1 MNIQL
6 VTLLKIAGWILTL
19 APLGAFLLF
28 SIIMVREI
36 AKNDDE
42 SLKGLLN
49 IGYLIFGI
57 GAVLLIVS
65 YVGGAVFSSSGSSF

>member
-1 MNIQL
+1 MNIEL

-19 APLGAFLLF
+19 APIGGFLLF

-36 AKNDDE
+36 SKNDDE
-42 SLKGLLN
+42 SLKGLIN
-49 IGYLIFGI
+49 IGFLIFGI

-65 YVGGAVFSSSGSSF
+65 YAGGFLLSSSSNTL

>member
-6 VTLLKIAGWILTL
+6 ATLLKIAGWILTL

-42 SLKGLLN
+42 SLKGLIN
-49 IGYLIFGI
+49 IGFLIFGI

-65 YVGGAVFSSSGSSF
+65 YAGELVFTSTNNTF

>member
-1 MNIQL
+1 MEIAFIDL
-6 VTLLKIAGWILTL
+6 MKIAGWIMVI
-19 APLGAFLLF
+19 APVGAFLLF

-49 IGYLIFGI
+49 IGYLVFGI
-57 GAVLLIVS
+57 GVIMLL
-65 YVGGAVFSSSGSSF
+65 VGYLGGNLAA